1 MINTNKYFIAAE
13 KRGVAPFELNIDI
26 AKEEEIELF
35 DGKVEGFNIAEQ
47 SSVYGRG
54 VYNGKIG
61 AFLCDSYGKEVPA
74 MMIDNIIETAEY
86 GQEITHPLFVNKGLK
101 YKKIRNYHSEL
112 ESVDATVLTELA
124 KKVHQGAEKVGGVS
138 EIEVYVATSS
148 SESIKKNSLGLKL
161 SSKEN
166 YVSVTCGLVAKEGT
180 LIESGYDTIILTSLE
195 GFDAGAF
202 GEKVALDTKKKL
214 NGKSIRSGYYK
225 AVLKEECVAS
235 LLKPLL
241 SKLSAY
247 DIQHDLSL
255 FKDCLGKKKLSSKL
269 TVENKP
275 ISQSVFASS
284 YDAEGTPR
292 ANFKLIKNG
301 VVENYIY
308 DLDTAHKDNVASN
321 GCGRRDGTNVK
332 PALGYITVKSGK
344 KSFDEIV
351 AEIGE
356 GVYITSL
363 QGIHAGLESTS
374 GNFSLQSSGYLIHE
388 GKIDRPISLITVAG
402 NLFTLFEGISAIGS
416 DAKET
421 LQAVSTPV
429 IAFKKLSISGSEE

>member
-1 MINTNKYFIAAE
+1 MINTNKYFIEAE

-26 AKEEEIELF
+26 TKEEEISLF
-35 DGKVEGFNIAEQ
+35 GGKVEGFNIAEK

-54 VYNGKIG
+54 VYKGKIG
-61 AFLCDSYGKEVPA
+61 AFFCDTYGKEVPV
-74 MMIDNIIETAEY
+74 MMIDNIVETAEY
-86 GQEITHPLFVNKGLK
+86 GQEVTHPLFVGKGLK
-101 YKKIRNYHSEL
+101 YKKVKNYHSDL
-112 ESVDATVLTELA
+112 ETVDANVLTDIA
-124 KKVHQGAEKVGGVS
+124 MKVHQGAEEVGGVS

-148 SESIKKNSLGLKL
+148 SESIKRNSLGLKL

-180 LIESGYDTIILTSLE
+180 QIESGYDTVILTSLKD
-195 GFDAGAF
+195 FDAYAF
-202 GEKVALDTKKKL
+202 GQKVSLDTKKKL
-214 NGKSIRSGYYK
+214 NGKSVKSGYYK
-225 AVLKEECVAS
+225 AVLKEECVAA

-255 FKDCLGKKKLSSKL
+255 FKACLGKKKLSSKL

-275 ISQSVFASS
+275 ISKSVFASS

-292 ANFKLIKNG
+292 ENFKLIKNG

-308 DLDTAHKDNVASN
+308 DLDTAHKDNVVSN

-332 PALGYITVKSGK
+332 PALGYITVKPGK

-363 QGIHAGLESTS
+363 QGIHAGLEVTS

-388 GKIDRPISLITVAG
+388 GKVDRPISLITVAG
-402 NLFTLFEGISAIGS
+402 NLFTLFDGISAVGS
-416 DAKET
+416 DTKET

-429 IAFKKLSISGSEE
+429 MAFKKLSVSGSEE